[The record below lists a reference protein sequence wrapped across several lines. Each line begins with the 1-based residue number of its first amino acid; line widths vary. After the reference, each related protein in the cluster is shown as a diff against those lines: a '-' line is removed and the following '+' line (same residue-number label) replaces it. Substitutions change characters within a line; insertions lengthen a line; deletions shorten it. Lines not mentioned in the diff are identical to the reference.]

1 MNNNTLIFIFS
12 LGCFMATSCSK
23 SNNKKA
29 ETAIADKLP
38 YYIDLESGFD
48 NYKKVNLSEIA
59 DSIEYVTI
67 ETSPQCLIR
76 YARDIKLTSNFIF
89 ISDFEGLYKF
99 NRKGK
104 FICQIGRKGNGPG
117 EYINVR
123 TFTIDETKELVF
135 VADNGKKQIEIFNFN
150 GDFIK
155 SVKYDLDLQNIAIY
169 DNSTF
174 AYSVVCSGAEV
185 NEHNLILIDYSTG
198 EVKNKYK
205 DYYNIKGWHF
215 FDFTTLTKYKEELYF
230 NDTFCDTMFV
240 INEEMEEM
248 PFCVFNIGKY
258 HIIDTHS
265 QMAKVSMVQRIIL
278 TEHNILFIYGSPVKD
293 NFMRMGMYNKH
304 MNQFVNVTP
313 VDDQT
318 FKGFSRFYNDFDGI
332 IHFWPKFVGENG
344 ELINYYDIYRLSE
357 IEEMNFKNNVSKTF
371 KSDKNHNFI
380 EKTIADK
387 KIEDNGILLIVHPK
401 N

>member
-1 MNNNTLIFIFS
+1 MNNKYIIYS
-12 LGCFMATSCSK
+12 LVCVIIISCSE
-23 SNNKKA
+23 SNKKKQ
-29 ETAIADKLP
+29 ETVIVDKLP
-38 YYIDLESGFD
+38 YYIELESSFD
-48 NYKKVNLSEIA
+48 NFKKVNLSEIA

-76 YARDIKLTSNFIF
+76 YARHIKLTSKFIF

-104 FICQIGRKGNGPG
+104 FMCKIGRKGNGPG

-123 TFTIDETKELVF
+123 TFTIDETNELVF

-155 SVKYDLDLQNIAIY
+155 SVNLDLDLQDIAIY

-185 NEHNLILIDYSTG
+185 NQYNLMLIDHNTG

-205 DYYNIKGWHF
+205 DFYNIKGMHF
-215 FDFTTLTKYKEELYF
+215 FDFTTLTKHKEQLYF

-240 INEEMEEM
+240 IDQKRDQI
-248 PFCVFNIGKY
+248 PYCIFHFGKY
-258 HIIDTHS
+258 QIIDTHLK
-265 QMAKVSMVQRIIL
+265 MAKVSFVQRIIL
-278 TEHNILFIYGSPVKD
+278 TGHNILFIYASPVKD
-293 NFMRMGMYNKH
+293 NFMRMAVYNKH
-304 MNQFVNVTP
+304 TNQFANVTP
-313 VDDQT
+313 VEDQT
-318 FKGFSRFYNDFDGI
+318 FKGFSGFYNDFDGI
-332 IHFWPKFVGENG
+332 VHFWPKFVGEKG

-357 IEEMNFKNNVSKTF
+357 IEKLNLKNNVSKTF

-380 EKTIADK
+380 KTTIANK

-401 N
+401 K